1 MSVDEKEEMEGKTEV
16 EESESKSSSPQGL
29 IKLDE
34 AAVQVNANI
43 VGDQELKVLPGNKE
57 EDKVVEVKDTGIK
70 SLPRATTTT
79 PIGKRKK
86 QQPLQNQQRQKKETT
101 IPNIS
106 KQVQQQSADIK
117 KIKSMLQSQSQLVKQ
132 LKLQLKQVQKR
143 ISQIQKYAGKTKK
156 IK

>member
-57 EDKVVEVKDTGIK
+57 EDKVVEVKDTG
-70 SLPRATTTT
+70 
-79 PIGKRKK
+79 RKK
-86 QQPLQNQQRQKKETT
+86 
-101 IPNIS
+101 
-106 KQVQQQSADIK
+106 
-117 KIKSMLQSQSQLVKQ
+117 KQ
-132 LKLQLKQVQKR
+132 LYRIYPSKYSSKVQILKR
-143 ISQIQKYAGKTKK
+143 
-156 IK
+156 